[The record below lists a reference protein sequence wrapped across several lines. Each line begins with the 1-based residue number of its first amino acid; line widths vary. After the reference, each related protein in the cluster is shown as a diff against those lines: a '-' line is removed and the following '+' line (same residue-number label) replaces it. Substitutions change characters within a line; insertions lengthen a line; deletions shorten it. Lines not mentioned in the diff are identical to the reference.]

1 MSTEQPTPPKRLD
14 KLYQQ
19 RAQLAARIRQLE
31 AREKTRSRKDDARRK
46 IIAGALALEHA
57 ERDEEFGRTLNRL
70 IGRFVTRPQDR
81 ALFGLAPRTGS
92 DQDNRPESD
101 DPARQTG

>member
-1 MSTEQPTPPKRLD
+1 MTAEQPASPKRLD

-31 AREKTRSRKDDARRK
+31 TRNRIQARKDDARRK

-81 ALFGLAPRTGS
+81 ALFGLAPLTGS
-92 DQDNRPESD
+92 DQDNRPETD